1 MHDILRESPYY
12 QEILQEGREEGLVKG
27 LEEGLQKGHKAGH
40 QEGIQEG
47 VQKGKLE
54 GQRELLLALVQ
65 ARFPTMAHLTKKLI
79 AVIDDPASLQDVAVK
94 ISMAQTDTEVQQYLL
109 EGIEKSGS

>member
-27 LEEGLQKGHKAGH
+27 LEEGLQKGRKAGL
-40 QEGIQEG
+40 QEG

-54 GQRELLLALVQ
+54 GQRELLLAFVQ
-65 ARFPTMAHLTKKLI
+65 ARFPTMDRLTKKLI
-79 AVIDDPASLQDVAVK
+79 ATIDDPASLQDVAIK
-94 ISMAQTDTEVQQYLL
+94 ISMAQTDEEVQQYLL